1 LVGEIRA
8 EAFAD
13 VAPDADDHG
22 VRAAPVGVRDGTRNP
37 REGRR
42 RAGLAT
48 LALEAEQDCR
58 LQMYR

>member
-1 LVGEIRA
+1 
-8 EAFAD
+8 
-13 VAPDADDHG
+13 
-22 VRAAPVGVRDGTRNP
+22 VRVRLRWASAMRTRNP

-42 RAGLAT
+42 RAGLAM